1 MAKQFKAS
9 GILYSDG
16 EKIGTTEYKIASDYL
31 EKLVEISPKKLPVMN
46 NGGVRPQRLGV
57 SNWKWNSS
65 ENIIGYAE
73 LEYVNDGDGARIIAH
88 ITFNQFANHDYEQI
102 LQSKERRKLRLGFY
116 MNSVSLNT
124 DDKLL
129 HDGVIRSI
137 MLSDTCCGG
146 HIYKFGWE

>member
-46 NGGVRPQRLGV
+46 NWQ
-57 SNWKWNSS
+57 WDSS
-65 ENIIGYAE
+65 DNIIGNAE
-73 LEYVNDGDGARIIAH
+73 LEYVNDGDGPHIIAH
-88 ITFNQFANHDYEQI
+88 ITFNQFANRDYEQI